1 MIRLIYRSISIH
13 ELLLHEVCEQ
23 AGLYEAAGLEVE
35 HADGTGPRWKVAS
48 ADPAAATVAVG
59 GVVAEWLRGD
69 EDWRVDFVATV
80 RPLMWLVG
88 GAALPVPV
96 TSVADLLGRR
106 VAIPGLRDMPTMFL
120 RLLLQRHG
128 YDITTDIE
136 PVEVAH
142 RPDRLRLLQE
152 GEVDVSL
159 LGPEGL
165 APTASG
171 ALPPALYVGDH
182 VEFPTVGL
190 ASRPGLDRGEAAA
203 LAAVFASAVAL
214 MRDDVALGV
223 AAMQAVEP
231 QVSPAVAELV
241 LRGVVA
247 EHWQPSLWPASG
259 SLGDVPAVA
268 ASLGVAMPPPDAA
281 RRFLHDWAAADAPD

>member
-1 MIRLIYRSISIH
+1 VIRLIYRSISIH

-247 EHWQPSLWPASG
+247 EHWHPSLWPASG

>member
-1 MIRLIYRSISIH
+1 VIRLIYRSISIH

-23 AGLYEAAGLEVE
+23 AGLYVAAGLEVE
-35 HADGTGPRWKVAS
+35 HADGTGPKWKVAS

-69 EDWRVDFVATV
+69 EGWRVDFVATV

-88 GAALPVPV
+88 SSAVPV

-128 YDITTDIE
+128 HDIATDIE

-165 APTASG
+165 SPTASG

-190 ASRPGLDRGEAAA
+190 ASRPGLDRGEAAT

-241 LRGVVA
+241 LRGVVR
-247 EHWQPSLWPASG
+247 EQWQPATWPASG
-259 SLGDVPAVA
+259 NLGDVPAA
-268 ASLGVAMPPPDAA
+268 AAFLGVAMPPPDAA
-281 RRFLHDWAAADAPD
+281 RQFLHDWAADDALG